1 MTRHVG
7 PLIKIPCSRASA
19 AEFPQGARH
28 FADSITEIR
37 AIFSWPLAHLCV
49 GVRLRILVVLHALY
63 VNRRPLVLQAFQA
76 FLLHSREHARRAD
89 ACNRMTGKNEIYS
102 IRWLFVRKENFYTTR
117 STILMFHG
125 GFLSSVYFF

>member
-37 AIFSWPLAHLCV
+37 AIFSCGHWAHLCV

-76 FLLHSREHARRAD
+76 FLLHSREHASRAD
-89 ACNRMTGKNEIYS
+89 ACNRMTGKNEFIP
-102 IRWLFVRKENFYTTR
+102 FVGP
-117 STILMFHG
+117 L
-125 GFLSSVYFF
+125 